1 MRMISNAVS
10 HGFARR
16 LAVEDVTVA
25 EWVLMRSLYDEGP
38 ISPSVLAEKMHMTKG
53 TVSKLADR
61 LATKAFIDRIGNDR
75 DRRAHSLVLT
85 VAGREKVP
93 RLAALADQNDA
104 EYFDVLTGQERV
116 ALDEILKS
124 LVQRRGLKTVPVK

>member
-1 MRMISNAVS
+1 
-10 HGFARR
+10 
-16 LAVEDVTVA
+16 
-25 EWVLMRSLYDEGP
+25 
-38 ISPSVLAEKMHMTKG
+38 MTKG

-124 LVQRRGLKTVPVK
+124 LVQRRGLKTIPVK